1 MSIFPGRKRILYVED
16 QPDTSELIGLM
27 LDLSGYEVSFA
38 DTVTEGLKLARSGRF
53 ALTLLDQ
60 NLPDGTGVELCRRI
74 RAFDQHT
81 PILFFSAAAR
91 HEIGPPA
98 RAAAAQG
105 CLNKTTDISVLT
117 ETVARLISEAEDA
130 EQIEW
135 NSDNSPADRTDK
147 IRERE

>member
-1 MSIFPGRKRILYVED
+1 MSIIPGRKRILYVED
-16 QPDTSELIGLM
+16 QPDTSEMIGLM

-38 DTVTEGLKLARSGRF
+38 DTVSEGLKLARSGRF
-53 ALTLLDQ
+53 ALILLDQ
-60 NLPDGTGVELCRRI
+60 NLPDGTGLELCRRI

-91 HEIGPPA
+91 HEIGTLA

-117 ETVARLISEAEDA
+117 ETVARLIREAEGA
-130 EQIEW
+130 ET
-135 NSDNSPADRTDK
+135 DRMEQS
-147 IRERE
+147 RQPRGQNG